1 MCGGCSLTSAALW
14 RAGHV
19 PVRDLLSPE
28 SRVTSLHKEQNIQHW
43 QQQWQCVST
52 QRGYKLKFHIARCC
66 ETLCYC
72 CYMLHCKQEVVVCR
86 VYC

>member
-28 SRVTSLHKEQNIQHW
+28 SRVTSLHEEQNIQHW
-43 QQQWQCVST
+43 QQQW

-66 ETLCYC
+66 ETLCY
-72 CYMLHCKQEVVVCR
+72 MLQCKQEVVVCR